1 MKKFISIIAISA
13 VILGFT
19 GCSSSEQKQS
29 DNQQQNTEQ
38 TQQVNENTEDDKLII
53 GLDDD
58 FPPMGF
64 RDENNEIVGFDIDL
78 AKAAAKKMGVEIE
91 FQPIDWNSKEFE
103 LNSGKVNLL
112 WNGLTIT
119 EDREATMAFT
129 DPYLKNKQII
139 MVKKDSDINLKSDLE
154 GKIVGLQDGS
164 SAVSAVEADEI
175 KDKIKEI
182 SAYENNIQAFT
193 DLNIGRLDAV
203 VVDEIVAKYYL
214 AKNDTDFRILDENFG
229 DESYGVAAKKDDTQ
243 LIEKLQKALDELAD
257 DGTAAQ
263 ISEKWFGENI
273 YVN

>member
-1 MKKFISIIAISA
+1 MKKFIGIIAISA
-13 VILGFT
+13 VILSFT
-19 GCSSSEQKQS
+19 GCSPSEQS
-29 DNQQQNTEQ
+29 NNQQQNTQE
-38 TQQVNENTEDDKLII
+38 TQQIGENTGNDKLIV

-78 AKAAAKKMGVEIE
+78 AKAAAEKMGVEIE

-103 LNSGKVNLL
+103 LDSGKVNLL
-112 WNGLTIT
+112 WNGLTMT
-119 EDREATMAFT
+119 EDRIASMAFT

-139 MVKKDSDINLKSDLE
+139 MVKNDSDINLKSDLE
-154 GKIVGLQDGS
+154 GKTIGLQDGS
-164 SAVSAVEADEI
+164 SAVNAVEADEI

-182 SAYENNIQAFT
+182 STYENNIQAFT

-229 DESYGVAAKKDDTQ
+229 DESYGVAAKKDNTQ